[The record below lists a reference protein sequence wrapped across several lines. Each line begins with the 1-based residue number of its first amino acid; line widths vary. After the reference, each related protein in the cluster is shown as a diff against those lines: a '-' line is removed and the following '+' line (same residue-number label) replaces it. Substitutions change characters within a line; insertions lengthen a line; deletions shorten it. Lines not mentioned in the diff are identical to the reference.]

1 MFQLPV
7 PKASERGQ
15 SAVFSHEQAET
26 MFPVLDVEDAKHKVR
41 TQGSYMASR
50 STKSTPLPL
59 LSRAACAAKPLTV
72 EREGKAQGKCQ
83 ERKKVN
89 GKEGGMR
96 AAHTFQPVDFNPSR
110 SR

>member
-1 MFQLPV
+1 MSQLPV

-15 SAVFSHEQAET
+15 SEMFSHEQAET
-26 MFPVLDVEDAKHKVR
+26 MFPALDIEDAKHKVR
-41 TQGSYMASR
+41 TQGRRMASCG
-50 STKSTPLPL
+50 TKSIPLPL
-59 LSRAACAAKPLTV
+59 LSRAACVAKPLTV
-72 EREGKAQGKCQ
+72 EREGKAQGKYQ

-89 GKEGGMR
+89 GKEEGMR